1 MAVRRHRLIEKGP
14 SLGPAAV
21 IRPQPKR
28 RENGIMRRHRRLVL
42 HCSNVHHEGAA
53 VIRSTTSL
61 FALAG
66 ALFCADAA
74 SAQTAVADA
83 SATQPGDAQVGV
95 AQPDDAQID
104 PAATIVITGR
114 STRSSTELP
123 GTEMQKILP
132 GVSPL
137 KAIQT
142 LPGVLYITADPWGY
156 NEQNAQIFIHGFA
169 ANQLGYTMDGVPLGD
184 QSYGNYNGLSPQRAV
199 ISENVGRVVVS
210 TGAGDLATASNS
222 NLGGTVETYSSA
234 PLDRFGVQFGQTVG
248 SFDTSRTF
256 VRIDSGTFGAGN
268 SAYLSAARQNARAW
282 DFNGTQGGYQA
293 NAKFVHDD
301 KSGKLTLYFD
311 YNDMTQPNED
321 ATTFF
326 KPSAGGT
333 ATPVQ
338 LYTPYTKPFFYPD
351 LATYRTSYL
360 SALGNSPAA
369 QGSNYR
375 NYYSDAQRTD
385 YLLYM
390 RYDAHLSDRVTW
402 STTGYYHHNDGAGVV
417 AGPLGQSITTAQP
430 YLDPNYAAAVVAKCQ
445 FGANGNG
452 VRPAACTTM
461 TDAQAQAVGAALV
474 AATGGSGLI
483 TRTTEYRI
491 DRGGIVSALNLEVGN
506 HKIELGGWFERNSTT
521 QFRRWYAVDINNPAS
536 STPYIRPLDAKSPLF
551 TQYQG
556 EARINELQLHLQ
568 DSWQVTDKLL
578 VNAGFKTSA
587 QWAHGWFPI
596 QPKTGSLSGLAGGLP
611 QGRINTKNWFLP
623 AFGANYNLNGHE
635 QLYFNVQKN
644 LRQYQAYLAG
654 GGGPWFTGSQAA
666 FNAFADQGKPESSW
680 TYEGGLRTSRGFG
693 NGIGFDAQV
702 NYYHV
707 VFNNRL
713 LAISTNPGGIAGSGI
728 TGGTSVRVNVG
739 DVHTDGVDAAFTFRV
754 GRTFSLYNATSYNL
768 SKYQSDYRSA
778 ATGIGAATDTCLG
791 GYLVGGPNAAAH
803 PENAGI
809 VPTCGKQLPGTPK
822 WMNKTVAT
830 LSVGPFEAQV
840 IGDFV
845 GRRFATFTNDASVP
859 SYFLTSLRL
868 AAKLPDNILPL
879 RKLEVS
885 LNVTNLTDRKGV
897 STLSIGSPTNSYS
910 AYPIAPRQWFL
921 TLSAA
926 Y

>member
-1 MAVRRHRLIEKGP
+1 
-14 SLGPAAV
+14 
-21 IRPQPKR
+21 
-28 RENGIMRRHRRLVL
+28 MRRHRRLVL
-42 HCSNVHHEGAA
+42 QCSNVHNQGAA

-74 SAQTAVADA
+74 FAQTAVADA
-83 SATQPGDAQVGV
+83 GTTQPGDAQPAG
-95 AQPDDAQID
+95 AQPDDAQLD
-104 PAATIVITGR
+104 PGSTIVITGR

-123 GTEMQKILP
+123 GSEIQKILP

-169 ANQLGYTMDGVPLGD
+169 ANQLGYTMDGIPLGD
-184 QSYGNYNGLSPQRAV
+184 QSYGNYNGLSPQRAI

-234 PLDRFGVQFGQTVG
+234 PLDKFGIQLGQTVG

-256 VRIDSGTFGAGN
+256 VRIDTGAFGVDGN
-268 SAYLSAARQNARAW
+268 TSAYLSAARQHARAW
-282 DFNGTQGGYQA
+282 DFNGNQGGWQA
-293 NAKFVHDD
+293 NGKFVNDG
-301 KSGKLTLYFD
+301 KAGKLTLYFD

-369 QGSNYR
+369 QGGNYR

-390 RYDAHLSDRVTW
+390 RYDAHLSDRITW

-430 YLDPNYAAAVVAKCQ
+430 YLDPNYATALANKCQ
-445 FGANGNG
+445 FGTNGNG
-452 VRPAACTTM
+452 VRPAACTAM

-491 DRGGIVSALNLEVGN
+491 DRGGIISAFNLDLGN

-521 QFRRWYAVDINNPAS
+521 QYRRWYAVDINNPAS
-536 STPYIRPLDAKSPLF
+536 STPYIRPLDVQTPLF

-568 DSWQVTDKLL
+568 DSWQVTGKLL

-587 QWAHGWFPI
+587 QWANGWFPV
-596 QPKTGSLSGLAGGLP
+596 QPRLGSLSGLTGGLP
-611 QGRINTKNWFLP
+611 QGRIDTKNWFLP
-623 AFGANYNLNGHE
+623 AFGANYNFNGHE

-713 LAISTNPGGIAGSGI
+713 LAISTNPGGIAGGQI
-728 TGGTSVRVNVG
+728 TGGTSILVNVG

-768 SKYQSDYRSA
+768 SKYQSDYTST
-778 ATGIGAATDTCLG
+778 ATGIGAATGTCIG
-791 GYLVGGPNAAAH
+791 GYLVTGGV
-803 PENAGI
+803 

-830 LSVGPFEAQV
+830 MSVGPFEAQV

-897 STLSIGSPTNSYS
+897 STLSIGSATNSYS